1 MVAGVLLAFAAGLLF
16 AAGNL
21 AQKKAVDGL
30 RRFSGRTPLA
40 TLTAVGG
47 SWIWI
52 AGAVLSVL
60 GVLVQLDAYRHIS
73 IAEVQ
78 AIGGAGLAVLLVLP
92 HVAFGERLT
101 RREIVGA
108 ALGLVAFGLVVASMT
123 SQGAPRARLLVP
135 RTEIAIGA
143 IVVVTVVLIAVFT
156 HRDRASGAVFGLS
169 AGLLYGAMGLG
180 VRGASAAFT
189 SSTLLHGVA
198 RLLAGPIP
206 YSVRAVLGRWSS
218 CLPNRNSAIASVA
231 RCPDIGSCL
240 GNRRDSGWHSAVRRV
255 MAALAVSIHASARW
269 GPRDPGRTGVRTWA
283 RQRGRDDANPQEK
296 SSFCTG
302 RRTRALTRLAS
313 SGSMLKAFARA
324 QIVELSGVM
333 RSARLGARAQF
344 FNKLTSVGGW
354 LGSTQDSP

>member
-206 YSVRAVLGRWSS
+206 YSVALSWVGGLLVFQIGIQRSRLSLVAPISGVVSAIVVIAVGTPLFGESWPHSPYQFTLRLVGVLAILVALGFVLGPGKEDATTRIHRR
-218 CLPNRNSAIASVA
+218 NRPSVRADEPA
-231 RCPDIGSCL
+231 RSH
-240 GNRRDSGWHSAVRRV
+240 DSH
-255 MAALAVSIHASARW
+255 
-269 GPRDPGRTGVRTWA
+269 
-283 RQRGRDDANPQEK
+283 RQAP
-296 SSFCTG
+296 C
-302 RRTRALTRLAS
+302 
-313 SGSMLKAFARA
+313 
-324 QIVELSGVM
+324 
-333 RSARLGARAQF
+333 
-344 FNKLTSVGGW
+344 
-354 LGSTQDSP
+354 